1 MKILLLMLIG
11 ISSKAQL
18 PKGFPS
24 PFSTSWY
31 RVGWLQNDS
40 GLINASRDTL
50 FSPRFVGTEI
60 FWAHPGVDTAKWI
73 FTGAKWVKELKTG
86 DAGNAVWGGIQGI
99 LSNQTDLQAVLNSK
113 LSNVTGYITAGTNIS
128 LGGLGTQASPYI
140 INSTGAGAG
149 SVTSFSFTNG
159 NGIIGTVTNSTSTP
173 ALSLGTSL
181 NGIINANGTGFG
193 TVTIGSG
200 LNYAGGV
207 LTATGG
213 TSLNGLIFGN
223 GSIFAT
229 ASIGPGLSFIGG
241 TLTNT
246 INNTNQLTNGAGFIT
261 NITSLIS
268 AGANISISGSGTTG
282 SPFVISSTG
291 GGTVTGSGNLSP
303 LFNTSIVSNT
313 LTFSLLN
320 AVANS
325 VFGNNTGS
333 TGLPVYYVPT
343 STTIS
348 GWLGFL
354 PVGSIGV
361 INSQTKSANGF
372 VIVGSSF
379 VGQTS
384 DATFPG
390 LMTSLQFKQLD
401 SLNRGLKRDTIS
413 VVSIG
418 TGGFTTMYA
427 KNDST
432 LVAKR
437 FVGGTNIT
445 LTQAS
450 DSSFV
455 TISSTSLTNPM
466 TSAWDIIVGGVTGVP
481 ARLGQGANGTFLGVS
496 GGTLQYLTPPGAVTS
511 VAAANGSLTIS
522 PTSGVV
528 LAAINP
534 AFTNSFSVLE
544 NFTALTAS
552 STVTL
557 TGTTFAGPSLN
568 NKLDVVVK
576 DTTTGIVYQRSAQY
590 LDTSGLAKHQ
600 GWIPF
605 WDTTANN
612 FKMEA
617 PPSGGSGNTN
627 ANVGSG
633 FRLAFPNTNNIR
645 TLVCVGCTIDSTT
658 NANALT
664 FTVSSGS
671 GTVTSVAT
679 GFGLTGGPIT
689 ATGTILVDSSVM
701 MTKNTAQTATGA
713 KVFTGA
719 FTTTSTVNMAGVTYS
734 AGGSS
739 FDVLVTDTSA
749 GGKVWRQPYYQFDTT
764 GFAAGATVVN
774 FGGTKLTL
782 SVGGVTT
789 PGGSTTQVQ
798 YNLSGAFAG
807 SANMIFNGSNQF
819 VIGGGGAPPSGYDI
833 GIVLSR
839 AASNDGFYARNT
851 STTGEAI
858 FTLEND
864 RGSLSSYGAFLY
876 GGSANAIG
884 NVFGL
889 SRADK
894 LMVVADGANNLGMLM
909 GTLVNSPLVLGTNG
923 TERARIVG
931 GGNLLVGTTTDNE
944 AFIQTAANT
953 TTNASILFNASS
965 SVNVT
970 SPTSG
975 MMWWNGTNLNFRTGS
990 ATVDLLGGV
999 KTIGTFSGTSISNGA
1014 SISGTVLTVG
1024 VGDGTNPGMISTTTQ
1039 TIAGNKF
1046 LSGLSSFGGT
1056 SSSGERVFISG
1067 NSSMT
1072 GNNGERGAWL
1082 SINRS
1087 QTNTDAAGGSVATIS
1102 TAFIGDNTFAAAS
1115 TTTYTNAASLMI
1127 NGPVGAGTNVTITNP
1142 WALYVASGK
1151 SNFNGDV
1158 ILNSNANV
1166 TATHFIGN
1174 VSSAAAAGTG
1184 AGTGPTITLSG
1195 TDNDGSITVLTG
1207 TTPSGS
1213 GATVVTITYGLSFPT
1228 NSYVILTP
1236 ANAITAA
1243 LNGIGMVF
1251 TTANTTTWTITSGTT
1266 ALTTATTYK
1275 WFYHVGGN

>member
-1 MKILLLMLIG
+1 MLIG
-11 ISSKAQL
+11 FSSKAQL

-40 GLINASRDTL
+40 GFINASRDTS
-50 FSPRFVGTEI
+50 FATRFVGTEI
-60 FWAHPGVDTAKWI
+60 FWVHPGVDTAKWI
-73 FTGAKWVKELKTG
+73 FTGVKWVKELKTG
-86 DAGNAVWGGIQGI
+86 DAGNAVWGGITGI

-113 LSNVTGYITAGTNIS
+113 LSNVTGYIIAGTNIS
-128 LGGLGTQASPYI
+128 IGGLGTQVSPYV

-159 NGIIGTVTNSTSTP
+159 NGIIGNVANPNSTPT
-173 ALSLGTSL
+173 LSLGTSL

-200 LNYAGGV
+200 LNYTGGV

-229 ASIGPGLSFIGG
+229 ASIGPGLSFAGG

-246 INNTNQLTNGAGFIT
+246 INNTNQLTNGAGYIT

-268 AGANISISGSGTTG
+268 AGANISITGSGTTG

-303 LFNTSIVSNT
+303 LFNTSIISNT

-320 AVANS
+320 AAANS

-333 TGLPVYYVPT
+333 IGAPAYYVPNV
-343 STTIS
+343 TTIS
-348 GWLGFL
+348 GWLGYTA
-354 PVGSIGV
+354 VGSIGV

-379 VGQTS
+379 VGQTV
-384 DATFPG
+384 DASFPG

-401 SLNRGLKRDTIS
+401 SVYRGLKRDSIS
-413 VVSIG
+413 VTSIG
-418 TGGFTTMYA
+418 TGGFTTMFA

-437 FVGGTNIT
+437 FVAGTNIV

-466 TSAWDIIVGGVTGVP
+466 TSAWDVIVGGLAGAP
-481 ARLGQGANGTFLGVS
+481 ARLGVGANGTFLGVS
-496 GGTLQYLTPPGAVTS
+496 GGTLQYLTPPGTVSS
-511 VAAANGSLTIS
+511 VAASNGSLIIS
-522 PTSGVV
+522 PTSGNV
-528 LAAINP
+528 LASLNP

-544 NFTALTAS
+544 NFTTLTAS

-617 PPSGGSGNTN
+617 PPSGSGGNPN
-627 ANVGSG
+627 VNVGAG

-645 TLVCVGCTIDSTT
+645 TIFCVGCTIDSTT

-679 GFGLTGGPIT
+679 GFGLSGGPIT
-689 ATGTILVDSSVM
+689 TTGTILVDSSVM

-734 AGGSS
+734 PGGSS

-782 SVGGVTT
+782 SVGGVTV

-807 SANMIFNGSNQF
+807 SANMVFNGSNQL
-819 VIGGGGAPPSGYDI
+819 VIGGGSAPPTGYDI
-833 GIVLSR
+833 GVVLSR
-839 AASNDGFYARNT
+839 ATNNAGYYVRNT
-851 STTGEAI
+851 STSGQSSVT
-858 FTLEND
+858 FEND
-864 RGSLSSYGAFLY
+864 RGSLTSYGSIFY
-876 GGSANAIG
+876 GGSANSIG

-894 LMVVADGANNLGMLM
+894 FILVSDGGSNAGMLA
-909 GTLVNSPLVLGTNG
+909 GTLVNSPLIFGTNG
-923 TERARIVG
+923 SERARIVG
-931 GGNLLVGTTTDNE
+931 GGNFLVGTTTDNA
-944 AFIQTAANT
+944 AFIQTGANT
-953 TTNASILFNASS
+953 TTNASLLLNASAG
-965 SVNVT
+965 VNVT

-975 MMWWNGTNLNFRTGS
+975 MLWWNGTNLNFKTAS
-990 ATVDLLGGV
+990 ATVDLLSGITSV
-999 KTIGTFSGTSISNGA
+999 STFSGSSFANGA
-1014 SISGTVLTVG
+1014 SISGQNIIFG
-1024 VGDGTNPGMISTTTQ
+1024 PADGTNPGMVTTGSQTFAGTKTFSSRPIITPLAGLGNILAVDATGLVIAIGTGTAGRVLTSNGGSLNPSFQDLPAIISTL
-1039 TIAGNKF
+1039 AGAQFTSTATGTLNVA
-1046 LSGLSSFGGT
+1046 ST
-1056 SSSGERVFISG
+1056 SSTSSYYIRVG
-1067 NSSMT
+1067 NVVMVT
-1072 GNNGERGAWL
+1072 GNLGVTATAG
-1082 SINRS
+1082 S
-1087 QTNTDAAGGSVATIS
+1087 NTATAVDLTIPV
-1102 TAFIGDNTFAAAS
+1102 AS
-1115 TTTYTNAASLMI
+1115 TFTNGNDC
-1127 NGPVGAGTNVTITNP
+1127 NGVISSPSYSVQPVGTVGANTSNNKVTIT
-1142 WALYVASGK
+1142 
-1151 SNFNGDV
+1151 F
-1158 ILNSNANV
+1158 
-1166 TATHFIGN
+1166 
-1174 VSSAAAAGTG
+1174 SA
-1184 AGTGPTITLSG
+1184 P
-1195 TDNDGSITVLTG
+1195 
-1207 TTPSGS
+1207 
-1213 GATVVTITYGLSFPT
+1213 
-1228 NSYVILTP
+1228 
-1236 ANAITAA
+1236 
-1243 LNGIGMVF
+1243 
-1251 TTANTTTWTITSGTT
+1251 TTANATI
-1266 ALTTATTYK
+1266 AYHYTYLV
-1275 WFYHVGGN
+1275 H